1 MYIAT
6 FGNSKSI
13 FLVEN
18 QFKMLQSVTRDGRID
33 YKGNHGY
40 IDIYVDKH
48 NIIRSILHG
57 LENSP
62 KKDILG

>member
-1 MYIAT
+1 MH
-6 FGNSKSI
+6 
-13 FLVEN
+13 
-18 QFKMLQSVTRDGRID
+18 
-33 YKGNHGY
+33 KGDHVGY

-48 NIIRSILHG
+48 NIITSILHG